1 MKTKI
6 FILALALA
14 LLLPVLSG
22 CAVRYDE
29 SCPIGDYDAENV
41 FEGDDGR
48 RVVIKQKK
56 MSLENEDF
64 ELILVENE
72 SDAPVSLDIIVK
84 YADADGNLTLMN
96 RKYIEGIPVDYS
108 GFVLFRPECRFDS
121 CSAVVRADPFE
132 GETLL
137 QYVKPGYGL
146 GLLAYAGYDFSLGY
160 GEEGYD
166 NPIVRYDV
174 TFGVTSSSDEEIRTD
189 GYLIGFDSDGE
200 PIFLTKKSLN
210 ASKGRKEYDTFVE
223 FRDRPWDDNMT
234 LPDSL
239 LGDLHC
245 IYAIESAEPEKE
257 YRERMNKIMEQA
269 KKQIEEQKKKN
280 GG

>member
-6 FILALALA
+6 FTLALVLA
-14 LLLPVLSG
+14 LLLPALSG
-22 CAVRYDE
+22 CASRLDE
-29 SCPIGDYDAENV
+29 SCPIGEYDAENV
-41 FEGDDGR
+41 FEGNDGR

-56 MSLENEDF
+56 MSLEKEDF
-64 ELILVENE
+64 ELLFVENR

-84 YADADGNLTLMN
+84 YLDADGNLVLMN
-96 RKYIEGIPVDYS
+96 RKNIEGIPVDYS
-108 GFVLFRPECRFDS
+108 GYVLFRPECRFDS
-121 CSAVVRADPFE
+121 CSLLVRSDPFE

-137 QYVKPGYGL
+137 QYVKPGYGMDML
-146 GLLAYAGYDFSLGY
+146 VYAGYDYLSGY
-160 GEEGYD
+160 GEEAYD
-166 NPIVRYDV
+166 NPVTRYDV
-174 TFGVTSSSDEEIRTD
+174 SFGVACSSDEGIRTD
-189 GYLIGFDSDGE
+189 GYLIGLDSDGE
-200 PIFLTKKSLN
+200 PFFLTKKSLN
-210 ASKGRKEYDTFVE
+210 ASKGRKEYNTFVE

-257 YRERMNKIMEQA
+257 YRERMEKIAEQA

>member
-48 RVVIKQKK
+48 RVIIKQKK

-64 ELILVENE
+64 ELLFVENE

-108 GFVLFRPECRFDS
+108 GFVLFRPEFRFDS
-121 CSAVVRADPFE
+121 CSVVVRADSFE

-174 TFGVTSSSDEEIRTD
+174 TFGVTSTSDEEIRTD
-189 GYLIGFDSDGE
+189 GYLVGLDSDGE
-200 PIFLTKKSLN
+200 PIFLTQKSLN

>member
-29 SCPIGDYDAENV
+29 SCPIRDYDAENV

-48 RVVIKQKK
+48 RVIVKEKK

-64 ELILVENE
+64 ELLFVENE

-84 YADADGNLTLMN
+84 YLDADGNLVLMN

-108 GFVLFRPECRFDS
+108 GYVLFRPECRFDS
-121 CSAVVRADPFE
+121 CSLLVRADPFE

-137 QYVKPGYGL
+137 QYVKPGYGMDML
-146 GLLAYAGYDFSLGY
+146 VFAGYDYLSGY
-160 GEEGYD
+160 GEEAYD
-166 NPIVRYDV
+166 NPITTYGITFYV
-174 TFGVTSSSDEEIRTD
+174 TGSSDEDIRTE
-189 GYLIGFDSDGE
+189 GYLIGLDSDGE
-200 PIFLTKKSLN
+200 PIFLSQRFLSI
-210 ASKGRKEYDTFVE
+210 SKGRKEYYDRID

-257 YRERMNKIMEQA
+257 YLERMEKIAEQV

>member
-14 LLLPVLSG
+14 LLLPALSG
-22 CAVRYDE
+22 CASRLDE
-29 SCPIGDYDAENV
+29 SCPIGEYDAENV
-41 FEGDDGR
+41 FKGDGGR
-48 RVVIKQKK
+48 RVIIKEKK

-64 ELILVENE
+64 ELLFIENE

-84 YADADGNLTLMN
+84 YLDADGNLTLMN

-108 GFVLFRPECRFDS
+108 GYVLFRPECRFDS
-121 CSAVVRADPFE
+121 CSLLVRADPFE

-137 QYVKPGYGL
+137 QYVKPGYGMD
-146 GLLAYAGYDFSLGY
+146 LLVYAGYDYLSGY
-160 GEEGYD
+160 GEEAYD
-166 NPIVRYDV
+166 NSVTRYDV
-174 TFGVTSSSDEEIRTD
+174 TFGVACSSDEGIRTE
-189 GYLIGFDSDGE
+189 GYLIGLDSDGE
-200 PIFLTKKSLN
+200 PFFLVQKSLDIT
-210 ASKGRKEYDTFVE
+210 KRKKKYDILVD
-223 FRDRPWDDNMT
+223 FRDRPWDDNMV

-245 IYAIESAEPEKE
+245 IYAIDSAEPEKE
-257 YRERMNKIMEQA
+257 YLERMEKIAEQV